1 MPNKNLFKWILF
13 LLSISIMN
21 CVESK
26 NTSDVF
32 LKVIEGDYSFIKN
45 YLQDGN
51 SPDLNRVIINNC
63 VYETRQ
69 CEGDTLLNTSLL
81 AKQIEISK
89 LLIDYG
95 ADFRSQSSSLISP
108 LEIAIELDIY
118 QFTEYLIKNEIIN
131 CKDKING
138 FSMHEIEIQN
148 NSLKTLELLKYCN
161 KK

>member
-1 MPNKNLFKWILF
+1 MPNKNLFKAILF
-13 LLSISIMN
+13 LLSISIIN
-21 CVESK
+21 CGESK

-32 LKVIEGDYSFIKN
+32 LKVTEGDYSFIKN

-63 VYETRQ
+63 VYETRR

-81 AKQIEISK
+81 SKQIEISK

-118 QFTEYLIKNEIIN
+118 QFTEYLFKSEKIN
-131 CKDKING
+131 CEDKING
-138 FSMHEIEIQN
+138 YSINEIAIQN

-161 KK
+161 K